1 MVNFFSEERW
11 INWVDELSNQDFVV
25 IDDFL
30 DASCYAM
37 IRRHFIDKLNQDTF
51 DKAGIGA
58 LGQHTVED
66 EVRGDFTYWLE
77 RSRDT
82 AIAPYFE
89 LVEELVY
96 VMKRYCFLSVA
107 DSEFHYAYYPP
118 GTHYEAH
125 VDQFNERNNRLIS
138 VVIYLN
144 EGWKPGDGGELK
156 IFRENGEDLY
166 IAPISCRCVL
176 FKSATVLH
184 QVMPTSKD
192 RYSLTGWLLNNPVG
206 IGFL

>member
-1 MVNFFSEERW
+1 MNFFSEESW
-11 INWVDELSNQDFVV
+11 INWVDELSSKDYVV

-30 DASCYAM
+30 DESTYRT
-37 IRRHFIDKLNQDTF
+37 IRQHFLDKLDQDTF

-58 LGQHTVED
+58 LGQHTVKKD
-66 EVRGDFTYWLE
+66 IRGDFTYWLE
-77 RSRDT
+77 RGRDT
-82 AIAPYFE
+82 E
-89 LVEELVY
+89 LGTYYDLIDELMF
-96 VMKRYCFLSVA
+96 VMRRYCFLSIA
-107 DSEFHYAYYPP
+107 DGEFHYAYYPP

-144 EGWKPGDGGELK
+144 EGWQSGDGGELK
-156 IFRENGEDLY
+156 IFREDGSDLLVE
-166 IAPISCRCVL
+166 PICRRCVL
-176 FKSATVLH
+176 FKSADVLH